1 MLPYIFTENAMADM
15 IKQAMYYEDKEKG
28 LGLKFMNE
36 ITLAAEEVSK
46 MPKAFVS
53 SYKNTRERKAKHFP
67 YKLIYTLEEGIIY
80 IHAVYACKANPKNK
94 YNRMKK

>member
-1 MLPYIFTENAMADM
+1 
-15 IKQAMYYEDKEKG
+15 
-28 LGLKFMNE
+28 
-36 ITLAAEEVSK
+36 

-53 SYKNTRERKAKHFP
+53 SYKNTRERKTKHFP